1 MYPEPPNM
9 DAYRARQAEVE
20 RERTERLRQLREG
33 AADRKR

>member
-1 MYPEPPNM
+1 M

-20 RERTERLRQLREG
+20 RARAERLNQLREG